1 MLLLKGLKAVV
12 IVGGAIMVEWFGDV
26 SLVAIDAAIKW
37 FIIRCRFQ
45 SRFVEEGDSTSS
57 QSELI

>member
-1 MLLLKGLKAVV
+1 MSLLKGLKAVV
-12 IVGGAIMVEWFGDV
+12 IIGGAIMVEWFGDV

-37 FIIRCRFQ
+37 FTLSAWYQPRLR
-45 SRFVEEGDSTSS
+45 EEGDSTSS

>member
-1 MLLLKGLKAVV
+1 MSLLKGLKAVV

-37 FIIRCRFQ
+37 FTIPGRFK
-45 SRFVEEGDSTSS
+45 SRFAEEGGSTSS